1 MKYII
6 FLFLLGCS
14 DENPTEP
21 EDIYGCTDMDA
32 CNYDMDANVDDDSCT
47 FAEENFDCEGDCAVD
62 IDCNEECGGE
72 AQLDECFSYNES
84 SQVAFYFFDIITISG
99 SLISSD
105 DWVAAFNGDVCVGSK
120 QWECTGNCELP
131 IYGYH
136 SLNELTQGYMLS
148 GETPTFKIYDTSN
161 STFYDAIPSEEV
173 LWQEGDLNQ
182 IETLIAE

>member
-1 MKYII
+1 MKRII
-6 FLFLLGCS
+6 FLLLFLLFSCDNIFKNDTNDS
-14 DENPTEP
+14 NPEAP
-21 EDIYGCTDMDA
+21 LL
-32 CNYDMDANVDDDSCT
+32 VDY
-47 FAEENFDCEGDCAVD
+47 
-62 IDCNEECGGE
+62 
-72 AQLDECFSYNES
+72 FSYNVS
-84 SQVAFYFFDIITISG
+84 SQVAYYFFDSITISG
-99 SLISSD
+99 ALIDSD

-131 IYGYH
+131 VYGYH

-148 GETPTFKIYDTSN
+148 GDIPTFKIYDASD

>member
-1 MKYII
+1 MKYITFL

-21 EDIYGCTDMDA
+21 EDIYGCTDDTA
-32 CNYDMDANVDDDSCT
+32 CNFNLDANISNNSCIY
-47 FAEENFDCEGDCAVD
+47 EQ
-62 IDCNEECGGE
+62 DCNGGCGGE
-72 AQLDECFSYNES
+72 SQLDGCFSYNES
-84 SQVAFYFFDIITISG
+84 SQVAFYFFDSITISG
-99 SLISSD
+99 SLINSD

-136 SLNELTQGYMLS
+136 LLNELTEGYMLP
-148 GETPTFKIYDTSN
+148 GEAPTFKIYDTSD